1 MLLRDGWFHAA
12 LAAGVVVWLLLYLLY
27 LPQPS
32 WQGLVEN
39 AGRLLLLCVVYPVVE
54 ELAFRGWLQGWLHR
68 FAAVRRS
75 LGGVSGANLLTSLLF
90 VAAHFLYHPPVW
102 AAAVFLP
109 SLVFGWFR
117 DRYRSVVPGILLH
130 IIYNSGYFLLFLTQ
144 GLTS

>member
-1 MLLRDGWFHAA
+1 MLRDGWFHAA
-12 LAAGVVVWLLLYLLY
+12 LAAGAVVWLLLYLLY

-54 ELAFRGWLQGWLHR
+54 ELAFRGWLQGWLRR
-68 FAAVRRS
+68 FAAARRS

-90 VAAHFLYHPPVW
+90 VAAHFLYHPPAW
-102 AAAVFLP
+102 AAAVFVP

-117 DRYRSVVPGILLH
+117 DRYQSVVPGILLH

-144 GLTS
+144 RLTS